1 MTATA
6 TAPVRAAESGGRS
19 TLAGTGTLIRFILRR
34 DRVRLP
40 VWIGAIGLFTIGS
53 VASLPDIYLDDAD
66 LAARAD
72 LMNNPGLRVVSG
84 PGYGLDDYTFGAMI
98 AHEYLSWIA
107 VFVGLMSILLV
118 VRHTRAEEETG
129 RAELVRAGV
138 VGRHASLTAAMIVI
152 AGAHIVLG
160 ALVALGL
167 GSLGLENVGQE
178 SSWLFGA
185 ALAAIGIVFVGVTA
199 VTVQISEH
207 GRGSGG
213 LAGAALALAYF
224 LRAAGDAGQDPSST
238 LSWLS
243 PIGWSQQTR
252 VYVDDRWWPL
262 LLSVALT
269 IVLAGIGYRLNAR
282 RDVGAGLI
290 RSRPGAPTAP
300 ASLSSPV
307 GLAWRLNRS
316 ATMWWSIALLLFGL
330 GYGTIVSEAES
341 FAEEF
346 SAMED
351 LLDNF
356 GGTSIIDTFLAMLIS
371 LMAVAVSV
379 YAVLTVLRLRSEE
392 TGGRAEPVLATATSR
407 MGWVASHVTVAMV
420 GSAVILLLGVLGL
433 GVTAAAALEDGSVL
447 PRLLGAGLAYL
458 PAIWLTVGLGVA
470 LFGVVPRATAL
481 VWILISYAALIGSF
495 AAILDLPEWTLDL
508 SPFGHVPALPA
519 VDMAWTPVLVLTGIA
534 VGLFAVG
541 LWGFRLRDLETK

>member
-6 TAPVRAAESGGRS
+6 PARTAAPGGRR
-19 TLAGTGTLIRFILRR
+19 TLTGTGTLIRFILRR

-53 VASLPDIYLDDAD
+53 VASLPDIYLDDSD

-98 AHEYLSWIA
+98 AHEYLSWVA
-107 VFVGLMSILLV
+107 VFVGLMSTLLL
-118 VRHTRAEEETG
+118 VRHTRAEEEAE

-138 VGRHASLTAAMIVI
+138 VGRHASLTAAMTVV

-160 ALVALGL
+160 ALLALGI
-167 GSLGLENVGQE
+167 GSLGLESVSQE

-185 ALAAIGIVFVGVTA
+185 AMAAIGIVFVGVTA

-207 GRGSGG
+207 GRGAGG

-224 LRAAGDAGQDPSST
+224 LRAAGDAGDDPSNA

-269 IVLAGIGYRLNAR
+269 VVLAAIAYRLSAR

-290 RSRPGAPTAP
+290 QSRPGSPTAP

-307 GLAWRLNRS
+307 GLAWRLNRTS
-316 ATMWWSIALLLFGL
+316 TMWWSIALLLFGL

-351 LLDNF
+351 MLDTF
-356 GGTSIIDTFLAMLIS
+356 GGTSIIDTFLAMLVS
-371 LMAVAVSV
+371 LMAIAVSV

-392 TGGRAEPVLATATSR
+392 TSGRAEPVLATATSR
-407 MGWVASHVTVAMV
+407 MGWVGSHLTVAVV

-433 GVTAAAALEDGSVL
+433 GLTAAAALEDGGIVV
-447 PRLLGAGLAYL
+447 RLLGAGLAYL
-458 PAIWLTVGLGVA
+458 PAVWLTVGLGVA
-470 LFGVVPRATAL
+470 LFGLVPRATVL
-481 VWILISYAALIGSF
+481 VWILIAYAALIGSF
-495 AAILDLPEWTLDL
+495 SAILDLPEWTLDL
-508 SPFGHVPALPA
+508 SPFGHVPSLPA
-519 VDMAWTPVLVLTGIA
+519 ADLAWTPLVVLTLIAAALLA
-534 VGLFAVG
+534 VGLY
-541 LWGFRLRDLETK
+541 GFRRRDLETK